1 MSDQANSQSTPPAR
15 SSGPVASSGG
25 LTTGR
30 IAIAAAL
37 LGAVIFVC
45 VNLISAQ
52 VFRSARADFTQQHL
66 YTLSQGTR
74 ALLAGLKEPV
84 RFRLFMS
91 SELTNQAPQL
101 AAFAGRVR
109 SLLDAYVAAA
119 NGHIILEVIDPR
131 PFSEDEDRAVAFGID
146 GFTGT
151 NGERLFFGLAATN
164 STTGNATIGVFSPD
178 REAFLE
184 YDLTRLVSELD
195 RSGKPVVALLDG
207 LGLAGNPMTRM
218 PEQQVLVEMKQ
229 FFDVKPISGD
239 VDKLPEGTR
248 VLMVVH
254 PQNLSQRTLYTIDQ
268 WVLGGN
274 AAMVFVDP
282 YAENQFSP
290 PGEPPENPSSTLEP
304 LFKAWGVKFDT
315 THAVGDPAYALQT
328 ERDIDGRP
336 VVAQNLPWLALRGD
350 ALSHD
355 EAILAQLSAIVM
367 TTAGAFETS
376 KAGVT
381 LRPLLQASGSA
392 VMVDA
397 KLAAD
402 RTADPRR
409 LMVGMTRSPKPPILA
424 ARLSGTLDSAFP
436 DGPPK
441 DAKPDESKPDAAND
455 DSKKAETEAGG
466 ATLKRSSKPINVI
479 LVGDA
484 DMLMD
489 RNWIQQQ
496 SMFGQQVAQAF
507 ANNGDFVTNAI
518 EEMAGGTALAD
529 LRGRGVSWR
538 PFEMIQRMEAEADS
552 RYRAKEQ
559 ELTQQLKDTEQ
570 KLSQLPK
577 ATEGGNDVLTPDQ
590 LKAIEGFR
598 AQLLGIRSQLRDVQ
612 FALRRDVDNLKSWI
626 TALNVGVVP
635 VMVAI
640 IALGL
645 ALRRPRRPLPVR
657 SGAGE
662 QS

>member
-1 MSDQANSQSTPPAR
+1 MSDQATPQASSQASSSHPIP
-15 SSGPVASSGG
+15 SSGRLS
-25 LTTGR
+25 TGR

-45 VNLISAQ
+45 VNLVSAQ
-52 VFRSARADFTQQHL
+52 ALRSVRADFTQQHL

-74 ALLAGLKEPV
+74 SLLADLKEPV

-91 SELTNQAPQL
+91 SELTNQAPQM

-109 SLLDAYVAAA
+109 SLLDAYVAAS

-164 STTGNATIGVFSPD
+164 STTGSATIGVFSPD

-184 YDLTRLVSELD
+184 YDLTRLVSQLG
-195 RSGKPVVALLDG
+195 RRGKPVVALLDG
-207 LGLAGNPMTRM
+207 LGLSGNPMTRM

-229 FFDVKPISGD
+229 FFDVKPLSGD

-376 KAGVT
+376 KDGVT

-436 DGPPK
+436 DGLPK
-441 DAKPDESKPDAAND
+441 DAKPDESKPDAATD
-455 DSKKAETEAGG
+455 D
-466 ATLKRSSKPINVI
+466 ATIKRSVKPINVI

-496 SMFGQQVAQAF
+496 SLFGQQVAQAF

-518 EEMAGGTALAD
+518 EEMAGGPALAD

-538 PFEMIQRMEAEADS
+538 PFEMIQRMEADADS

-640 IALGL
+640 IVLGL
-645 ALRRPRRPLPVR
+645 ALRRPRRPLPVK
-657 SGAGE
+657 SDAGE
-662 QS
+662 RS